1 MQLAGQSP
9 ERSTAWMAG
18 IIWTLAMAAASVFH
32 VMHDNNAAQE
42 NQAQLQLLLKESA
55 RSIKARVN
63 MYALGSTALR
73 ASLLSDDD
81 STVKPAKVR
90 SFINHRNTEKEF
102 AGSRGFGFIR
112 PMKRADVPGYF
123 ALNRKDPLYPKSVI
137 ALSDKAP
144 VDADVYLIEAIEPI
158 GKNKAALGVDIA
170 SEPHRKWAANRSA
183 ASGTATLTAPLNL
196 AQVDDP
202 NAIGFLLLTPVYKDN
217 MPLLS
222 SEERIKSLIGWTYSA
237 FLINDLLATAQLH
250 TEMMSLNILDIT
262 EADSPKKVFSNV
274 EPDIA
279 YQHGASVSSELE
291 LFGRRWQ
298 ISAEPSPAMTSTFS
312 RRQIHWL
319 ESSLFVFLISAAC
332 IGFYFFM
339 KWSLIREK
347 SRRDEIKKLEDN
359 EKRWRDMAD
368 SLPQLVWTCD
378 TNGHC
383 DYLSTRWEQ
392 YTGIAS
398 AKQLG
403 DKWLAQVHPDD
414 KAELAKKWKHA
425 TEAHKVF
432 AAEFRIRR
440 FDGEYRWF
448 DTRATPVVDA
458 HGKVLRWVG
467 SNTDIHIQREQQD
480 NTIYVNNHLE
490 ALVEDRTREL
500 YKAERK
506 TKKILDSVPLLIGY
520 WDTTLR
526 NVFAN
531 HAYEDWFGVPRHKL
545 PGLSLSE
552 LLPPAAYQKA
562 IPRTQEVLR
571 GIPQKF
577 LNKFPDMNGNGERYG
592 MVDMLPDEIDG
603 TVVGFYVC
611 MQDVTDLQQAR
622 EAAFASSA
630 AKSRF
635 MATIAHE
642 IRNPLNGVL
651 GSASI
656 LMDDL
661 PDGDLKSSLSEI
673 KSSAKSMRV
682 ILDDLLDMTAFES
695 GRLSLEKIP
704 FELHEV
710 MACATAL
717 HQTIALKK
725 NVKFDLNFEPDNHEV
740 RLLGDPTRL
749 KQIVQNLVSNAV
761 KFTAV
766 GHISC
771 QVKIVKADRDQC
783 VVQIK
788 VKDSGMGIPAN
799 KMSTLFTPFVQTDS
813 SNFREFG
820 GSGLGLSITKSL
832 VQAMGGDINVRS
844 TVGEGTEMEICIPF
858 QMDSMNAIHH
868 SPPDALPADETIDP
882 LLPQHEQQKLRCLVI
897 DDMALNRKIF
907 KHILQRD
914 GHDVELAES
923 GKAALTLCKQ
933 NKYDL
938 IISDIDM
945 PEMSGYQFTQILR
958 KKSECKNTDTPV
970 IACSGFATV
979 ADIRKALSHGMNGHI
994 AKPLD
999 PDTVRIEIS
1008 RWMKRFKTA
1017 ESA

>member
-1 MQLAGQSP
+1 
-9 ERSTAWMAG
+9 
-18 IIWTLAMAAASVFH
+18 MAAASVFY
-32 VMHDNNAAQE
+32 VVHDNNAAQE

-81 STVKPAKVR
+81 SKVKPSKVR

-112 PMKRADVPGYF
+112 PMKRADVPEYF
-123 ALNRKDPLYPKSVI
+123 ALNRRDPLYPKSVI
-137 ALSDKAP
+137 SLSDKAP
-144 VDADVYLIEAIEPI
+144 IDDDIYLIEAIEPI
-158 GKNKAALGVDIA
+158 SKNKAALGVDIA
-170 SEPHRKWAANRSA
+170 SEPYRKWAANRSA
-183 ASGTATLTAPLNL
+183 ASGTATLTAPLHL

-202 NAIGFLLLTPVYKDN
+202 KAIGFLLLTPVYKDN

-222 SEERIKSLIGWTYSA
+222 SDERFKNLIGWTYSA

-262 EADSPKKVFSNV
+262 EAEVPKKVFSNM
-274 EPDIA
+274 EPDMA
-279 YQHGASVSSELE
+279 FQSRESVSSELE

-298 ISAEPSPAMTSTFS
+298 IRAEPSAAMTSTFS

-319 ESSLFVFLISAAC
+319 ESSLFVFLLSAAC
-332 IGFYFFM
+332 IGLYFFT
-339 KWSLIREK
+339 KWILVREK
-347 SRRDEIKKLEDN
+347 SRQDKLHNLEEN

-378 TNGHC
+378 KNGNC

-392 YTGIAS
+392 YTGISS
-398 AKQLG
+398 AQQLG
-403 DKWLAQVHPDD
+403 ERWLAQVHPDD
-414 KAELAKKWKHA
+414 KTQLSKKWKYA
-425 TEAHKVF
+425 IEEHKVF

-448 DTRATPVVDA
+448 DTRATPVVDTN
-458 HGKVLRWVG
+458 GKVLRWVG
-467 SNTDIHIQREQQD
+467 SNTDIQIQREQQD

-520 WDTTLR
+520 WDTSLH

-545 PGLSLSE
+545 PGMSLSE
-552 LLPPAAYQKA
+552 LLPPNAYQKA
-562 IPRTQEVLR
+562 LPRTQEVLR

-577 LNKFPDMNGNGERYG
+577 LNKFPDLNGNGERYG

-603 TVVGFYVC
+603 NVVGFYVC

-651 GSASI
+651 GSTSI

-673 KSSAKSMRV
+673 KGSAKSMRV

-704 FELHEV
+704 FELREV
-710 MACATAL
+710 MSCATTL

-725 NVKFDLNFEPDNHEV
+725 NVKFELNYEPAHGEV
-740 RLLGDPTRL
+740 KLLGDPTRL

-766 GHISC
+766 GQITC

-788 VKDSGMGIPAN
+788 VQDSGMGIPAN

-832 VQAMGGDINVRS
+832 VQAMGGDIQVHS

-858 QMDSMNAIHH
+858 QMDLMNAIHH
-868 SPPDALPADETIDP
+868 YPSDTLPADQAIETH
-882 LLPQHEQQKLRCLVI
+882 LHQHEQQKLRCLVI
-897 DDMALNRKIF
+897 DDMVLNRKIF
-907 KHILQRD
+907 KHILQKD
-914 GHDVELAES
+914 SHEVELAES
-923 GKAALTLCKQ
+923 GKAALELCKL

-945 PEMSGYQFTQILR
+945 PEMSGYQFTQNLR
-958 KKSECKNTDTPV
+958 KNINSKNMGTPV

-979 ADIRKALSHGMNGHI
+979 SDIRKALSHGMNGHI

-999 PDTVRIEIS
+999 PDTVRLEIS
-1008 RWMKRFKTA
+1008 RWMKRFKTPDCA
-1017 ESA
+1017 